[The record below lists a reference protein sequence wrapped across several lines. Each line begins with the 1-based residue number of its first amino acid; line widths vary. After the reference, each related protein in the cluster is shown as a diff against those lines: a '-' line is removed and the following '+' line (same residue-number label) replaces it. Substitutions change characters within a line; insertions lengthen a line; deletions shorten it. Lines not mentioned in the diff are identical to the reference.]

1 MACSTPT
8 YQILRCICDEI
19 PEEDRTN
26 DCQGEIIAN
35 INNDLYEA
43 YTILL
48 KIYKN
53 KIIDFEDNNI
63 SIIPYGSL
71 YIKDSYDNRYYSIQW
86 KVKDEDNKI
95 IAKGSFIS

>member
-8 YQILRCICDEI
+8 YQILRCICDDI
-19 PEEDRTN
+19 PEEDRT
-26 DCQGEIIAN
+26 DYCQGEIIAN

-43 YTILL
+43 YIILQ

-53 KIIDFEDNNI
+53 KIIDFEDNNVP
-63 SIIPYGSL
+63 IIPYGSL
-71 YIKDSYDNRYYSIQW
+71 YIKDIYDNRYYSIQW
-86 KVKDEDNKI
+86 KVKDVDNKI